1 VPGKGSNHLR
11 KGIAMK
17 EKGFVMLI
25 CLLMLLIVMLLGMA
39 AMQTATFGTMISGNG
54 LEGQKAF
61 WIAEAGLQDAKN
73 KLDQASSVEAFRGI
87 PELSSPVSYG
97 GGTHR
102 IITATDPYDSTRRVV
117 VTSVG
122 SRPEAKKIVEATL
135 MKFTFGLPGALYSK
149 SLVTVNGNKTFI
161 NGNDACGGYDR
172 PAIITTV
179 PDINFKNGNL
189 SGNGMP
195 TPVTDPS
202 GLGYVTERSSTQDYP
217 LVLYINA
224 YKNYKT
230 LPEYTD
236 ASIQGSTIGNLW
248 GGEQIRLQPEIDGVP
263 QRIQLLGNPDPN
275 VIYLNP
281 PVNPGNGIKEVS
293 LQNVQGHG
301 LLLIDGSVNI
311 SGGFNWYGVV
321 IASGG
326 VKFTGQGGEG
336 KNITGAVMAGETGG
350 GVDIN
355 VTGSI
360 AILYCSAVTNYLDDL
375 TTAIMI
381 SWREIRN

>member
-1 VPGKGSNHLR
+1 
-11 KGIAMK
+11 
-17 EKGFVMLI
+17 
-25 CLLMLLIVMLLGMA
+25 
-39 AMQTATFGTMISGNG
+39 
-54 LEGQKAF
+54 
-61 WIAEAGLQDAKN
+61 
-73 KLDQASSVEAFRGI
+73 
-87 PELSSPVSYG
+87 
-97 GGTHR
+97 
-102 IITATDPYDSTRRVV
+102 
-117 VTSVG
+117 
-122 SRPEAKKIVEATL
+122 
-135 MKFTFGLPGALYSK
+135 
-149 SLVTVNGNKTFI
+149 
-161 NGNDACGGYDR
+161 
-172 PAIITTV
+172 
-179 PDINFKNGNL
+179 
-189 SGNGMP
+189 MP
-195 TPVTDPS
+195 TPVTDAS
-202 GLGYVTERSSTQDYP
+202 GLEYVTERSSTQNYP
-217 LVLYINA
+217 LVLYIDA

-248 GGEQIRLQPEIDGVP
+248 GGDQISLQPEIDGVP

-336 KNITGAVMAGETGG
+336 KNITGAVMAGETGVV
-350 GVDIN
+350 VDIN

-360 AILYCSAVTNYLDDL
+360 AILYCSAVTNYLNNL